1 MTGDPF
7 TSTLERTFA
16 RLRDQGL
23 WRRRERRQSPQGPSV
38 QVDGQTLLSFASN
51 DYLGLANDPRLVEA
65 LCQGAR
71 RYGVGAGA
79 SHLLGGHS
87 EAHHELE
94 EALAAFVGTPRAL
107 IFSTGYM
114 ANLALVTTLCP
125 RHGRVFED
133 RRNHA
138 SLIDAARLAQADRHR
153 YRDVA
158 SLERALAAAAPG
170 GLVASDGVF
179 SMDGD
184 TADVPGLLA
193 LAQAHGAGLV
203 LDDAHAFGVV
213 GPQGRGTPAAAG
225 LGHDPALVHM
235 GTLGKAF
242 GVFGAFVAAS
252 RDVIEALIQTAR
264 PYIYTTA
271 LPPAVAACASTSLAI
286 AIAEDDRRVEL
297 NERIHQFRA
306 GATQLGLRILPSSTP
321 IQPVIL
327 GDAARALDVSARLRE
342 QGFYVPA
349 VRPPTVPVGTARL
362 RITLSAAHTR
372 ADVERLLGV
381 LSALP
386 PDTA

>member
-16 RLRDQGL
+16 RLRDRGL
-23 WRRRERRQSPQGPSV
+23 WRRRERRQSPQGPSI

-51 DYLGLANDPRLVEA
+51 DYLGLASDPRLVEV

-170 GLVASDGVF
+170 GLVISDGVF

-193 LAQAHGAGLV
+193 LAHAHGAGLV

-225 LGHDPALVHM
+225 LGHNPALVHM

-271 LPPAVAACASTSLAI
+271 LPPALAACASMSLAI
-286 AIAEDDRRVEL
+286 AIAEDYRRVEL

-327 GDAARALDVSARLRE
+327 GDAARALAVSARLRE
-342 QGFYVPA
+342 QGLYVPA
-349 VRPPTVPVGTARL
+349 VRPPTVPAGTARL
-362 RITLSAAHTR
+362 RITLSATHTR
-372 ADVERLLGV
+372 ADVERLLGA

>member
-7 TSTLERTFA
+7 ASTLERTFA
-16 RLRDQGL
+16 RLRDRGL
-23 WRRRERRQSPQGPSV
+23 WRRRERRQSPQGPSI
-38 QVDGQTLLSFASN
+38 QVGGQTLLSFASN

-65 LCQGAR
+65 WRQGAR

-87 EAHHELE
+87 EAHHALE
-94 EALAAFVGTPRAL
+94 EALAAFVGAPRAL

-153 YRDVA
+153 YRDA
-158 SLERALAAAAPG
+158 AGLERALAAAAPG
-170 GLVASDGVF
+170 GLVLSDGVF

-184 TADVPGLLA
+184 TADVPRLLA

-213 GPQGRGTPAAAG
+213 GPQGRGTSAAAG

-252 RDVIEALIQTAR
+252 ADVIEALIQTAR

-271 LPPAVAACASTSLAI
+271 LPPALAACAGTSLAI
-286 AIAEDDRRVEL
+286 AIAEDHRRAEL
-297 NERIHQFRA
+297 AERIHQFRA
-306 GATQLGLRILPSSTP
+306 GATELGLRIPPSSTP

-327 GDAARALDVSARLRE
+327 GDAARALDASARLRE
-342 QGFYVPA
+342 QGLHAPA
-349 VRPPTVPVGTARL
+349 VRPPTVPAGTARL

-372 ADVERLLGV
+372 ADVERLLGA

-386 PDTA
+386 PDGP

>member
-7 TSTLERTFA
+7 ANTLERTFA
-16 RLRDQGL
+16 RLRDQDL
-23 WRRRERRQSPQGPSV
+23 WRRRERRSSPQAPSV
-38 QVDGQTLLSFASN
+38 QMEGETLLSFSSN
-51 DYLGLANDPRLVEA
+51 DYLGLASDPRLVEA
-65 LCQGAR
+65 WCQGAR

-79 SHLLGGHS
+79 SHLLGGHTK
-87 EAHHELE
+87 AHHELE

-114 ANLALVTTLCP
+114 ANLALLAVLCP

-138 SLIDAARLAQADRHR
+138 SLIDAAGLAQADRHR

-158 SLERALAAAAPG
+158 GLRRALTKAGSG
-170 GLVASDGVF
+170 GIVVSDGVF

-184 TADVPGLLA
+184 MADVPALLT
-193 LAQAHGAGLV
+193 LAQTHGAGLL

-213 GPQGRGTPAAAG
+213 GPQGRGTPAAHG

-252 RDVIEALIQTAR
+252 AEVVEALIQGAR

-271 LPPAVAACASTSLAI
+271 LPPALAVCAMASLAI
-286 AIAEDDRRVEL
+286 AIAEEYRRAEL
-297 NERIHQFRA
+297 YERIREFRA

-327 GDAARALDVSARLRE
+327 GDAGRALDASARLRA
-342 QGFYVPA
+342 QGLYVPA
-349 VRPPTVPVGTARL
+349 VRPPTVPAHTARL
-362 RITLSAAHTR
+362 RVTLSAAHTR
-372 ADVERLLGV
+372 DHIERLLA
-381 LSALP
+381 ALATLP
-386 PDTA
+386 RDTA